1 MGVTV
6 HTFHLLR
13 KLGKVFLSFSNLDK
27 SGTTVKE
34 TLDESLTFLNSFHG
48 EVVFN
53 NVGIKESFGSGSF
66 GSSLLDLGVS

>member
-1 MGVTV
+1 
-6 HTFHLLR
+6 
-13 KLGKVFLSFSNLDK
+13 VFLSFSNLDK

-34 TLDESLTFLNSFHG
+34 TLDEDLTFFNSFCG

>member
-1 MGVTV
+1 M
-6 HTFHLLR
+6 
-13 KLGKVFLSFSNLDK
+13 FLSFSNLDK

-34 TLDESLTFLNSFHG
+34 TLDEDLTFFNSFRG